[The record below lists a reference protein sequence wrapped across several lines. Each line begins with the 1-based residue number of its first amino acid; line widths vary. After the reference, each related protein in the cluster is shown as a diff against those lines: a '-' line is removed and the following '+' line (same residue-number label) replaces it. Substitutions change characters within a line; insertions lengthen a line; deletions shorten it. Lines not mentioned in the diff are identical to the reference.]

1 MVRRKTRLH
10 RQAKKTGK
18 WENYR
23 HFQRECK
30 RAFRRAEWT
39 CVNNTIQDGLENNN
53 SKPFWRYLKAKQQ
66 DNIGV
71 SPLKRKGQLLSDSR
85 SKTDILVNQF
95 SSVFTRDSSSSMPSV
110 GKLCDTSIGEL
121 KITEEG
127 VLKLLRNIQTSK
139 APGPDSIPNRVLKE
153 CATQL
158 APSITIT
165 FQKSVDSGCLPK
177 DWLNTNIA
185 PVFKKED
192 RHLPEKY
199 RPLSLTSVL
208 SKLLEHILCRH
219 MLKHFERHN
228 ILTSLN
234 HGFRAGYSCETQL
247 AVTIED
253 LNTSFDRGTQTD
265 IAILDFSK
273 AFDTVRHNKLLHK
286 LQEYGIRGN
295 LHTWIQSFLC
305 NRHMKVVVEG
315 ESSNEVTVDS
325 GVPQGTVF
333 TTCS

>member
-1 MVRRKTRLH
+1 MISACANLNLFILDILPEWSCVSENYYLHSLYKKDTERYVYSFIYLFTYLLNEVETHVPSKMFKSRNSPPWLSHKLRKMVRRKTRLH

-39 CVNNTIQDGLENNN
+39 YVNNTIQDGLENNN
-53 SKPFWRYLKAKQQ
+53 SKPFWRYVKAKQQ

-85 SKTDILVNQF
+85 SKADILVNQF

-153 CATQL
+153 CA
-158 APSITIT
+158 
-165 FQKSVDSGCLPK
+165 
-177 DWLNTNIA
+177 
-185 PVFKKED
+185 
-192 RHLPEKY
+192 
-199 RPLSLTSVL
+199 
-208 SKLLEHILCRH
+208 
-219 MLKHFERHN
+219 
-228 ILTSLN
+228 
-234 HGFRAGYSCETQL
+234 
-247 AVTIED
+247 
-253 LNTSFDRGTQTD
+253 
-265 IAILDFSK
+265 
-273 AFDTVRHNKLLHK
+273 
-286 LQEYGIRGN
+286 
-295 LHTWIQSFLC
+295 
-305 NRHMKVVVEG
+305 
-315 ESSNEVTVDS
+315 
-325 GVPQGTVF
+325 
-333 TTCS
+333 